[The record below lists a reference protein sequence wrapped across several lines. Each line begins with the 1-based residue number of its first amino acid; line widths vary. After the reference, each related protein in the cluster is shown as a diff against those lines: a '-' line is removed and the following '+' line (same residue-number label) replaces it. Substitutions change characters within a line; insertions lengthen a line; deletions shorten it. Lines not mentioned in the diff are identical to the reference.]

1 MVPRLA
7 EEKENDERP
16 PTDRLPKALGIL
28 GITPRSLQAAI
39 NSRRPNGPEDNE
51 ATQKI
56 TKLIYNK
63 SLEILRRAEAF
74 RRRKKRRVVAS

>member
-1 MVPRLA
+1 MVPRQA
-7 EEKENDERP
+7 ETKENDERP
-16 PTDRLPKALGIL
+16 LTDRLPKALGIL
-28 GITPRSLQAAI
+28 GITPGCLQAAI
-39 NSRRPNGPEDNE
+39 NSRRPSGPHDNE

-74 RRRKKRRVVAS
+74 RRRKKP